1 MLLWSYHTKQY
12 KGEFLMTNI
21 LERGVDFNSNI
32 SFCDDG
38 TRITNDAGLLLM
50 GDFLHHLDFE
60 QMVLKA
66 LPNQEWR
73 RSPKHQFSSLLT
85 QLLLQK
91 IAGYQKDSMTKNLAR
106 DPALKLCL
114 NKNILASQPTVSRF
128 VNHLDPSMISGFEA
142 LNLALNERLI
152 RQTNQTDMI
161 IDVDSTHS
169 DTFGDQVNAAFN
181 SHYASTGL
189 HPLLAF
195 DGLSGMFL
203 GAKLRPGNVYTSTG
217 VADFLRP
224 IIDYTQKFSCQ
235 MNTLIRG
242 DSGFATPELY
252 QLCLSSNTDF
262 LIKLK
267 ANAKL
272 LALAESCAQT
282 IAPEDASAHFF
293 NLNYR
298 AASWP
303 ESWRLRV
310 VLKATRP
317 AGELLCH
324 YEFLVTTLTE
334 LSCADLFRMYHN
346 RGVAE
351 NFIKE
356 AKDGFGFDKTNSHSF
371 QANTTRMWLAV
382 LSYTLSLLF
391 KRLVLP
397 NAIQTTTIGTLR
409 FWLLHIA
416 GRVTTHARKILIHL
430 SRSNPYIKL
439 FWDVLYRIHRLD

>member
-1 MLLWSYHTKQY
+1 
-12 KGEFLMTNI
+12 MTNI
-21 LERGVDFNSNI
+21 LDHGLDFNSKI

-38 TRITNDAGLLLM
+38 TQLTNDSGLLLM
-50 GDFLHHLDFE
+50 TDFLHHINFKQL
-60 QMVLKA
+60 VLCA
-66 LPNQEWR
+66 LPKQEWR
-73 RSPKHQFSSLLT
+73 RSPKHRLSSLLT
-85 QLLLQK
+85 QVLLQK
-91 IAGYQKDSMTKNLAR
+91 IAGYQNDSMTKNLSH
-106 DPALKLCL
+106 DPVLKLCL
-114 NKNILASQPTVSRF
+114 DKDTLASQPTISRF
-128 VNHLDPSMISGFEA
+128 INHLGSSAVAGLET
-142 LNLALNERLI
+142 LNRDLNKLVI
-152 RQTNQTDMI
+152 KQNNQTDMI

-169 DTFGDQVNAAFN
+169 DTFGNQVNAAFN
-181 SHYASTGL
+181 SHYASMGL

-217 VADFLRP
+217 VVDFMRP
-224 IIDYTQKFSCQ
+224 IIDYTKKFSCQ
-235 MNTLIRG
+235 MNTLVRG
-242 DSGFATPELY
+242 DSGFATPKLY
-252 QLCLSSNTDF
+252 QLCLSSDTDF

-267 ANAKL
+267 TNAKL
-272 LALAESCAQT
+272 LALAESCAKL
-282 IAPEDASAHFF
+282 IDPEDTSAHFF

-310 VLKATRP
+310 VLKVTRP

-334 LSCADLFRMYHN
+334 LSSIDLFRMYHN

-397 NAIQTTTIGTLR
+397 STIQTATIGTLR

-416 GRVTTHARKILIHL
+416 GRVTTHARKTSIHL
-430 SRSNPYIKL
+430 SRSNPHIRL
-439 FWDVLYRIHRLD
+439 FWYALHQIHALK